1 VTLTGEVET
10 RDGRVFGYTYLN
22 DGSDTRDSLEME
34 RQIRPVVQWIER
46 NLLNLQ
52 RGP

>member
-34 RQIRPVVQWIER
+34 RQIRPVVQWIEQ